1 MLDIKIYKKLKSF
14 DLDISFVSDD
24 KLIAIVGKS
33 GSGKTTLLRCIAGFE
48 ESQGSIKVDNIEWQ
62 NLNIQKRDFGVVFQ
76 NYALFP
82 NMNVYNNLKFARN
95 NDKKIK
101 ELIELMELKGLE
113 DRYPHELS
121 GGEKQ
126 RVALARALMNEPR
139 ILLLDEPFSALNY
152 ELKQKLYK
160 EIEVIKNNFDT
171 QIILI
176 SHDISEVYRL
186 ADRVIEISDGK
197 IIKEFRPGK
206 LPLAKVVEKK
216 EKEMIVECEGRIYR
230 IIDA

>member
-62 NLNIQKRDFGVVFQ
+62 NLDIQKRDFGVVFQ

-216 EKEMIVECEGRIYR
+216 EKEMIVECDGEIFRVLY
-230 IIDA
+230 

>member
-152 ELKQKLYK
+152 DLKQKLYK

-186 ADRVIEISDGK
+186 ADKVIEISDGK

-216 EKEMIVECEGRIYR
+216 EKEMIVECEGKIYR
-230 IIDA
+230 IIP

>member
-62 NLNIQKRDFGVVFQ
+62 NLDIQKRDFGVVFQ

-152 ELKQKLYK
+152 DLKQKLYK

-186 ADRVIEISDGK
+186 ADKVIEISDGK

-216 EKEMIVECEGRIYR
+216 EKEMIVECEGKIYR
-230 IIDA
+230 IIP